1 MPPALPGAPVT
12 NMIGPDTQRW
22 LVVRVWLEPDGA
34 QGKWRASVRRDDQH
48 RYFTSPEA
56 LIAYLA
62 AAIQST

>member
-1 MPPALPGAPVT
+1 
-12 NMIGPDTQRW
+12 MIGPDTQRW